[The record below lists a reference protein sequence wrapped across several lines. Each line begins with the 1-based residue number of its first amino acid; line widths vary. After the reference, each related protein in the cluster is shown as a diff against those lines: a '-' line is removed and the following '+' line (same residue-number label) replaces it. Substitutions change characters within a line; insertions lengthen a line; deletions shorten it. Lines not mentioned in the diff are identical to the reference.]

1 MFWTIVGAL
10 IFVFFILP
18 LILEVVLGLLGIAFD
33 KSSVLGCI
41 VLVILVILLLII
53 F

>member
-41 VLVILVILLLII
+41 VLVILAVLMIII